1 MQSRGQAPAHCCR
14 HTQHAH
20 THPQHAPWATSQTNE
35 FLKRIKACRI
45 HMLIISQL
53 RNQLPSLFGR
63 ERAAQKLLED
73 LPAVFHKVCS
83 QQQVDCA

>member
-1 MQSRGQAPAHCCR
+1 
-14 HTQHAH
+14 
-20 THPQHAPWATSQTNE
+20 
-35 FLKRIKACRI
+35 
-45 HMLIISQL
+45 MLIISQL